1 MHFLGF
7 PRRAAGPGARRWA
20 QMGALGWSSR
30 RDEWSR
36 VAASA
41 RDFDEDVDV
50 DAGTPRMAE
59 GAAPAKD
66 VD

>member
-1 MHFLGF
+1 
-7 PRRAAGPGARRWA
+7 
-20 QMGALGWSSR
+20 MGALGWSSR

>member
-1 MHFLGF
+1 
-7 PRRAAGPGARRWA
+7 
-20 QMGALGWSSR
+20 MGALGRRSR
-30 RDEWSR
+30 RDEWFR

-41 RDFDEDVDV
+41 LDLDEDVDD

-59 GAAPAKD
+59 GAAPPAKD